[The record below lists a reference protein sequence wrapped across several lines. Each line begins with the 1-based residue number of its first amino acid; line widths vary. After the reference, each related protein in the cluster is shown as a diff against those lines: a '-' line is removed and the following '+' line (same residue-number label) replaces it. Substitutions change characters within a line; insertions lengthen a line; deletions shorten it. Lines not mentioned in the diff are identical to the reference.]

1 VVSAPS
7 GCGKTTICKKLTKIS
22 PKLVNSISLTTRP
35 PRDNE
40 ANGKDYYFVSQDKFS
55 KMRRKRGF
63 LEWACNFGNFY
74 GTPRKPVEEVL
85 KKGKDILLA
94 IDVKGAKKVKKK
106 APGSVHIFLMPPSM
120 AALEKRLKNRGTDS
134 EKEIKRRL
142 RIAKREIAQAEN
154 YDYAVVN
161 DSVKK
166 AVERVKSIVKQER
179 RKLKK

>member
-7 GCGKTTICKKLTKIS
+7 GCGKTTICKELTKIS

-40 ANGKDYYFVSQDKFS
+40 VNGEDYYFVSQDEFL
-55 KMRRKRGF
+55 KMRKKRGF
-63 LEWACNFGNFY
+63 LEWACNFGHFY
-74 GTPRKPVEEVL
+74 GTPRRPVEEVL

-106 APGSVHIFLMPPSM
+106 TPGSVHIFLMPPSM
-120 AALEKRLKNRGTDS
+120 SVLEKRLKNRGTDG

-142 RIAKREIAQAEN
+142 RIAKREIAQVEK
-154 YDYAVVN
+154 YDYVVVN
-161 DSVKK
+161 DSVKR
-166 AVERVKSIVKQER
+166 AVEHVKSIVKQEK
-179 RKLKK
+179 RKFKK